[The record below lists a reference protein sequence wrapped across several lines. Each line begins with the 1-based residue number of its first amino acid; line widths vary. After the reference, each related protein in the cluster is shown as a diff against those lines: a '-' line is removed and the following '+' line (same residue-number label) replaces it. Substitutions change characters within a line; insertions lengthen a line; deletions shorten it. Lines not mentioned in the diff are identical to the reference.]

1 MGKMPGIVQR
11 MLSTRIC
18 LPTLPSVIDNP
29 EYIAGDLDYKREIY
43 SLSVR
48 YRVEIAEYAHTE
60 MGRSREKQA
69 RRHDSPLPD
78 RADVTKPGF

>member
-11 MLSTRIC
+11 MLSTRIW

-48 YRVEIAEYAHTE
+48 Y
-60 MGRSREKQA
+60 
-69 RRHDSPLPD
+69 
-78 RADVTKPGF
+78 